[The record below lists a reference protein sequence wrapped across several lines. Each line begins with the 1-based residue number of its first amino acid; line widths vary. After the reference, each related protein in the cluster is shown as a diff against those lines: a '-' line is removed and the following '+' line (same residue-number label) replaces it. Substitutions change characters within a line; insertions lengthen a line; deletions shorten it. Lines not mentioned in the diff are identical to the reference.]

1 VDERVHSE
9 PVQVIRTDIW
19 PRLVSRSKNVEN
31 EIISEKILGVYL
43 KGIFSNTAIFSKECI
58 L

>member
-1 VDERVHSE
+1 MVRVDERVHSE

-31 EIISEKILGVYL
+31 EIISEKILG
-43 KGIFSNTAIFSKECI
+43 GIPQGHLFKHRDIF
-58 L
+58 